1 VSDSVKT
8 ILGAELT
15 AMIENALKQGLK
27 DVAADTSA
35 KLLWASQVAPRIA
48 LYADMAA
55 RGDVQAAKNLKVLR
69 GVAIAKAAN
78 SGIVTDSK
86 SQQLVGSMVVG
97 VGHLAAQLLL
107 KLSVLVA
114 TGA

>member
-1 VSDSVKT
+1 
-8 ILGAELT
+8 
-15 AMIENALKQGLK
+15 
-27 DVAADTSA
+27 
-35 KLLWASQVAPRIA
+35 
-48 LYADMAA
+48 
-55 RGDVQAAKNLKVLR
+55 
-69 GVAIAKAAN
+69 
-78 SGIVTDSK
+78 VTDSK